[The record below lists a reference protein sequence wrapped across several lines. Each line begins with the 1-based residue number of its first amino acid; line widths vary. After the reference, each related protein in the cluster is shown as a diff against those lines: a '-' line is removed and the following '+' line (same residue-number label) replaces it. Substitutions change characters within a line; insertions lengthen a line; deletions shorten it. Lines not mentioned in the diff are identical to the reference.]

1 MVGTDGLV
9 RTSRRSEATEVA
21 IANAAELWAKATTN
35 VDTRRSKDCQR
46 IKKKAVED
54 FFRSTGLDPT
64 EVTPIEVDAW
74 RAGLERRGL
83 KPATVYARVS
93 YLSSFFSWLRTH
105 VGPLGT
111 IAVNPCWAARSRA
124 PRAFQT
130 KAVRALDDK
139 ELAKLT
145 DVVRFRAAIGGP
157 AERRDYALW
166 LLLVTT
172 GMRRAEALE
181 LDGSDLAFR
190 EEGIV
195 VTAKVKGGNY
205 VARLVAS
212 VEFRLALID
221 YLSSCGRTSVLKRG
235 GPLWVRHDNAA
246 AKTTGASQAL
256 TAWAFAA
263 RMKELA
269 SEAGIP
275 DFHLHQTRHTFA
287 RIVAESSG
295 SFLETQDALGHRS
308 PATTRA
314 YVARI
319 AIKRDKFGH
328 EVERVLRK

>member
-35 VDTRRSKDCQR
+35 VDTRRSDDCQR

-83 KPATVYARVS
+83 KPSTVYARVS

-111 IAVNPCWAARSRA
+111 IAVNPCSAARPRA

-139 ELAKLT
+139 ELRQLA
-145 DVVRFRAAIGGP
+145 DVVRLQAATGGP
-157 AERRDYALW
+157 AERRDYALL

-181 LDGSDLAFR
+181 LDGRDLACQ

-212 VEFRLALID
+212 AEFRSALID

-246 AKTTGASQAL
+246 KASGDARPIS
-256 TAWAFAA
+256 AWAFAA
-263 RMKELA
+263 RMKALA
-269 SEAGIP
+269 YEAGIP

-295 SFLETQDALGHRS
+295 SFLETQDALGHRN

-319 AIKRDKFGH
+319 AVKRDKFGSDI
-328 EVERVLRK
+328 ERVLRTI